1 MRTQKSNERLETAAA
16 ELANWFSEI
25 VRLWSSVYFDWST
38 SPAHRDAAI
47 LEVLSR
53 NGKTII
59 GAPLDSRGDLYK
71 PLTLALAAA
80 SRRHGVVP
88 TARHWVSALQN
99 VREVRSRV
107 ASAGAERFAL
117 PFGTAASLFK
127 DLFCEALVHAGVTDQ
142 RTILV
147 EENRRASLG
156 LALNWG
162 LRFLL
167 AYALEIKPAPPR
179 NRKARDLQWVHSLI
193 GTPQAGA
200 PSRSTPRDQRLFPR
214 AAKRATSGH
223 GGGFLKTQR
232 P

>member
-1 MRTQKSNERLETAAA
+1 MTTRTSNKRLVAAA
-16 ELANWFSEI
+16 TELASWFSDI
-25 VRLWSSVYFDWST
+25 VQLWSSVYFDWST

-53 NGKTII
+53 NAKTIVE
-59 GAPLDSRGDLYK
+59 APLDSHGGLYK
-71 PLTLALAAA
+71 PLTLALTAAC
-80 SRRHGVVP
+80 RRHGIVP
-88 TARHWVSALQN
+88 TARHWLSALQH
-99 VREVRSRV
+99 VLEVRRRL
-107 ASAGAERFAL
+107 ASAGAERFDL

-167 AYALEIKPAPPR
+167 AYALEIKPPQR
-179 NRKARDLQWVHSLI
+179 RRQARDLRWVHSLI
-193 GTPQAGA
+193 ETRQPEA
-200 PSRSTPRDQRLFPR
+200 F
-214 AAKRATSGH
+214 
-223 GGGFLKTQR
+223 
-232 P
+232 